1 MSSNTDFPV
10 LSLATRDRRFAR
22 TKDLLKRLNLEG
34 LVLAGLTSREQYDTY
49 LTNDYAEGIVIFPAE
64 GAPTYI
70 TWQEGRLM
78 RMKEAEQRGITPWIE
93 DWRVGVDAP
102 TVAAVVREKGL
113 DKARLGVVGVES
125 RGPSEMT
132 GYIPYALWTKVLAE
146 LPRVQFVDCFAAF
159 AAMML
164 VKGEEELVMMRRSA
178 AIGEEA
184 CKVMYKMAKPGVSEL
199 EITADVLYAIFKNC
213 AFSPQPFL
221 ILHSGPETV
230 SWGPPIWRYQGGP
243 TRILQKGDMVLAEI
257 FPRYGGF
264 ESQQQMAIA
273 LQPVDDVHTECAK
286 VARRAYEVGLEVLR
300 PGTTFNK
307 VADEMEKVI
316 HAAGCWHISPM
327 LHSLSPLAWVGRV
340 EASTKGEKGKGAWD
354 SQDLILEAGMVF
366 ELEPNAQR
374 GKHRVN
380 IGGTVVVTE
389 SGVEELN
396 QLATNMLIAE

>member
-1 MSSNTDFPV
+1 MSSNMDFPV
-10 LSLATRDRRFAR
+10 LSLTERDRRFAR
-22 TKDLLKRLNLEG
+22 TRELLKRLGLEG
-34 LVLAGLTSREQYDTY
+34 LILAGLTSRDQYDAY

-64 GAPTYI
+64 GTPTYI

-78 RMKEAEQRGITPWIE
+78 RMKEAQQRGVVPWIE
-93 DWRVGVDAP
+93 DMRVGVDGP
-102 TVAAVVREKGL
+102 TVAAVIREKGL
-113 DKARLGVVGVES
+113 DKGRLGVVGLES
-125 RGPSEMT
+125 RGPSEMN
-132 GYIPYALWTKVLAE
+132 GYIPYALWTKILTE
-146 LPRVQFVDCFAAF
+146 LPRAQFVDCFTAF

-164 VKGEEELVMMRRSA
+164 VKSQEELVLMRRSA

-184 CKVMYKMAKPGVSEL
+184 CKVLLSMAKPGVSEL
-199 EITADVLYAIFKNC
+199 EITAEVLHTIFKNC

-230 SWGPPIWRYQGGP
+230 SWGPPMWRYQGGP
-243 TRILQKGDMVLAEI
+243 TRTLQKGDMVLAEI
-257 FPRYGGF
+257 FPRYGGL
-264 ESQQQMAIA
+264 ESQQQMSIA
-273 LQPVDDVHTECAK
+273 LQPVDDIHMECARL
-286 VARRAYEVGLEVLR
+286 ARRAYEVGLEVLR
-300 PGTTFNK
+300 PGASFNK
-307 VADEMEKVI
+307 LADEMEKPI
-316 HAAGCWHISPM
+316 KEAGCWHISPM

-354 SQDLILEAGMVF
+354 SQDLTIEAGMVF

-389 SGVEELN
+389 NGCEELN